1 MKRKVLALCKFLPVL
16 FFSVSFIDIQAQ
28 DIAAVSSIKKNNF
41 PSSDVS
47 RVIPSAGNTRNV
59 AQKKVA
65 LSVATT
71 VTGKVTDENGKGLS
85 DVTVSIKGTRKAVI
99 TDNAGA
105 FSISV
110 ETGKET
116 LVFTHVGYLAQEL
129 SLQNRASITVGMV
142 QDSKALEDVVVI
154 GYATVKKKDV
164 TGSVS
169 GINQNDIKSRPVTNA
184 LQAMQGKVAGV
195 DITSN
200 ERPGQIGTIN
210 IRGVRSLTA
219 SNSPLYV
226 VDGIPLSTGGIEYLN
241 PNDIESIDVLKDAS
255 ATAIYGSRGANGV
268 VIISTKQGKVGKVQ
282 ISFNSSVTL
291 ENIVDKAPAMSA
303 SDAIDFRRWAYYYSN
318 PATIPRGDQPTIA
331 NDKNIFLATSDPAG
345 WANISKG
352 WATGTWDGSKV
363 ATTDWKALVSQQGI
377 TGDHTLSVSGG
388 TNKIKA
394 YASFGYL
401 NNKGT
406 SIGQKFTRY
415 SGKASVDIQ
424 PTDWFSMGTNINVT
438 YGVQEFGQS
447 TGVIG
452 SFVGSPG
459 TSIYESA
466 RRLYTYAVPYD
477 SAGNRVLYPGGDVAF
492 KNVVN
497 EWNYSQ
503 DQRKTLRAFGSFYAQ
518 INFGGIHPVLKG
530 LKYRMNF
537 GPDFSQYQDGI
548 YIDALSSASSGISS
562 ASLQKSQTFSYTIDN
577 LLYYDKTISKHSFG
591 VTLLQSATKFV
602 ADPVSTIVGTGIPVA
617 SQKWYTLNKDVIPA
631 ANLSINRTADLIERQ
646 LLSYMARL
654 NYAYDDRYLLTV
666 SAREDGASQFA
677 PGKKYSVF
685 PSAAVAWRITNENFM
700 KGINWLNDLKL
711 RVGAG
716 VTGNSGV
723 DAYTTKGAV
732 TPLFYPFVSTTTA
745 GSLPSSVYANQELGW
760 EKTTQYNVGLDFAL
774 FKRRISGAIDVYTSQ
789 TKDLLVS
796 RSIPTVTGYSSTLQN
811 IGQTANK
818 GIDIN
823 INTINISTR
832 DFQWSTTFNASW
844 QKDEIV
850 SLSNGKQDDINN
862 LWFIG
867 QPIGIIYGIQANG
880 LWQKSDSLAYK
891 KFNANGSTFS
901 SGNVRPVDQNG
912 DGKIDANNDR
922 VIVGYTRPRWIVG
935 MINSFSYKNFEL
947 SVFLYGR
954 LNYMF
959 NTGGE
964 AMVAR
969 SSTRA
974 LNYYTENNT
983 NAEYQKPI
991 YSTGTG
997 DLYSTSLGYQQ
1008 ASFIK
1013 IRNISAS
1020 YNFTPKLLKKTTMSS
1035 LRVYVQIA
1043 NPGMLFS
1050 KIKYMDMDVAAMTSN
1065 RGITFG
1071 INAAF

>member
-1 MKRKVLALCKFLPVL
+1 MKKFSFLRDACIISLLL
-16 FFSVSFIDIQAQ
+16 FSSQFLFAQ
-28 DIAAVSSIKKNNF
+28 VN
-41 PSSDVS
+41 
-47 RVIPSAGNTRNV
+47 
-59 AQKKVA
+59 
-65 LSVATT
+65 LS
-71 VTGKVTDENGKGLS
+71 GKVTEAEGNPLVG
-85 DVTVSIKGTRKAVI
+85 VTIQVKGTNVKALSKPDGTFQI
-99 TDNAGA
+99 NAPSANPVLIFTYVG
-105 FSISV
+105 FVEQSV
-110 ETGKET
+110 ETKNRADLT
-116 LVFTHVGYLAQEL
+116 VVMKAQEN
-129 SLQNRASITVGMV
+129 S
-142 QDSKALEDVVVI
+142 LEDVVVV

-164 TGSVS
+164 TGAVS

-200 ERPGQIGTIN
+200 ERPGQVGNIN

-226 VDGIPLSTGGIEYLN
+226 VDGIPLSTGGIEYVN

-268 VIISTKQGKVGKVQ
+268 IIVSTKQGKVGKVQ
-282 ISFNSSVTL
+282 IGLNSSVTL

-303 SDAIDFRRWAYYYSN
+303 SEAIDFRRWAYYYSN

-331 NDKNIFLATSDPAG
+331 NDKTIFLATSDPAA
-345 WANISKG
+345 WANINKG
-352 WATGTWDGSKV
+352 WVTGTWDGSKV
-363 ATTDWKALVSQQGI
+363 ATTDWKDLVSQQGV
-377 TGDHTLSVSGG
+377 TEDHTLSVSGG

-406 SIGQKFTRY
+406 SVGQKFTRY

-424 PTDWFSMGTNINVT
+424 PTTWFSMGTNINVT
-438 YGVQEFGQS
+438 YSVQEFGQS
-447 TGVIG
+447 NGVIG

-477 SAGNRVLYPGGDVAF
+477 SAGARVLYPGGDVAF

-497 EWNYSQ
+497 EWTYSQ
-503 DQRKTLRAFGSFYAQ
+503 DQRKTLRAFGSFNAQ
-518 INFGGIHPVLKG
+518 INFGGILPALKG

-548 YIDALSSASSGISS
+548 YIDGLSSASSGTSS
-562 ASLQKSQTFSYTIDN
+562 ASLQKAQTFSYTIDN

-602 ADPVSTIVGTGIPVA
+602 ADPVNTIVGTGIPLA

-631 ANLSINRTADLIERQ
+631 ANLAVNRTADLIERQ
-646 LLSYMARL
+646 LISYMARL
-654 NYAYDDRYLLTV
+654 NYAFDDRYLLTV
-666 SAREDGASQFA
+666 SARQDGASQFA
-677 PGKKYSVF
+677 PGNKYSVF

-723 DAYTTKGAV
+723 DAYTTKGAI
-732 TPLFYPFVSTTTA
+732 TPLFYPFVSTVTA

-774 FKRRISGAIDVYTSQ
+774 FKRRISGVIDVYTSK

-796 RSIPTVTGYSSTLQN
+796 RSIPTVTGFSSTLQN

-823 INTINISTR
+823 INTVNINTR
-832 DFQWSTTFNASW
+832 DFQWSTTLNASW
-844 QKDEIV
+844 QKDRIV
-850 SLSNGKQDDINN
+850 SLTNGKQDDINN

-880 LWQKSDSLAYK
+880 LWQKADSANYK
-891 KFNANGSTFS
+891 LFNATGSAFS
-901 SGNVRPVDQNG
+901 PGNVRPVDQNG
-912 DGKIDANNDR
+912 DNKIDANNDR
-922 VIVGYTRPRWIVG
+922 IIIGYTRPRWVVG
-935 MINSFSYKNFEL
+935 MTNSFSYKNFEL

-997 DLYSTSLGYQQ
+997 DLYSSSLGFRK

-1013 IRNISAS
+1013 VRNISAS
-1020 YNFTPKLLKKTTMSS
+1020 YNLSGKFLKKMTMSGF
-1035 LRVYVQIA
+1035 RVYAQVA

-1050 KIKYMDMDVAAMTSN
+1050 KIKFLDMDVSSSIYN
-1065 RGITFG
+1065 RGFTLG